1 MTGVIFGCSRAHGP
15 AAWAMLMDIVP
26 SHSRVKWFPVMS
38 AIAVTAPLLGE
49 AISYPFLAMHLTNY
63 TALWAVRAL
72 NVQTTSLECVV
83 LCTRCSRYTLFLPCR
98 AGAVHVRSAC
108 GAL

>member
-72 NVQTTSLECVV
+72 NVQTTSRVRCALHSLQPLYVV
-83 LCTRCSRYTLFLPCR
+83 FAVSCR
-98 AGAVHVRSAC
+98 GCAC
-108 GAL
+108 